1 MQSSEQS
8 SATPEGDAQGGSQ
21 EGAAA
26 GAADDLTS
34 LADLLAVDDQAGD
47 DDTSGDEGGKS
58 SGSDGKTKPT
68 KFNDLAGATDLDLD
82 ALYKLTISLDDDS
95 EPVTVEQLKDS
106 YKQRSD
112 FEVERLE
119 FAETRSQQEAE
130 LLRAKSELND
140 ILQALPKNAVS
151 KDLLQKIR
159 DKHEAQ
165 MNAERAKTL
174 DAIGSW
180 KDEAVRTADLK
191 AMSEHLG
198 QYGLPVDYLSQVQDH
213 RLFLYFRDNMLRE
226 RRVREALAK
235 VRNGKPGK
243 AATPKPQ
250 GKAPAKGKRLS
261 DVDKGN
267 HHNKLAA
274 VFSNVD

>member
-1 MQSSEQS
+1 MKSSEQS
-8 SATPEGDAQGGSQ
+8 SATHEDDAQGGSHQ
-21 EGAAA
+21 DDSA
-26 GAADDLTS
+26 AADDLTS
-34 LADLLAVDDQAGD
+34 LADLLAVDDQADDD
-47 DDTSGDEGGKS
+47 DDTSGDDKAQSGGS
-58 SGSDGKTKPT
+58 REKTKPT

-82 ALYKLTISLDDDS
+82 ALYKLEINLDDDS
-95 EPVTVEQLKDS
+95 EPVTIEALKDS

-112 FEVERLE
+112 FEVEKIAFE
-119 FAETRSQQEAE
+119 EARSQSEAE

-159 DKHEAQ
+159 DKHDKQ

-174 DAIGSW
+174 EAIVSW
-180 KDEAVRTADLK
+180 RDEGKRTADLK
-191 AMSEHLG
+191 AMSEHLS
-198 QYGLPVDYLSQVQDH
+198 QYGFSVDYLAQVQDH
-213 RLFLYFRDNMLRE
+213 RLFPYIRDNMLRE

-243 AATPKPQ
+243 AATSKPQ
-250 GKAPAKGKRLS
+250 KKAPAKGSDLANVKRGS
-261 DVDKGN
+261 HPN
-267 HHNKLAA
+267 RLAA